1 MSDAAI
7 HLEDDAL
14 HEFLAQNKSKLIVID
29 FFASWCGPCQMTAP
43 IMEELARQYKKD
55 VVIVKIDVDLSP
67 KSVAE
72 YGITSMPTLVVIKDG
87 QEIERASGF
96 LGKAGFEN
104 LITKNLKTA

>member
-14 HEFLAQNKSKLIVID
+14 TGFLEKNHDKLVMID

-43 IMEELARQYKKD
+43 ILENLARQYKGR
-55 VVIVKIDVDLSP
+55 VAVGKIDVDLSP

-72 YGITSMPTLVVIKDG
+72 YGIMSMPTIVMFKNG
-87 QEIERASGF
+87 QELERASGF
-96 LGKAGFEN
+96 LGQAGFEN
-104 LITKNLKTA
+104 LITKNLS